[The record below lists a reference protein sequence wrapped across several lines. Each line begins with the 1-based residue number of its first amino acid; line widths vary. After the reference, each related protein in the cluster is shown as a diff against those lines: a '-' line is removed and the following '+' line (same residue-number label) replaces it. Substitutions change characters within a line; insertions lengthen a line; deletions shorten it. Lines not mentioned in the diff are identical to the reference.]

1 LAEPLEVEM
10 VGTMGEVLTVAALA
24 EQEKN
29 RHPELGVYV
38 HVPFCASTCDYC
50 AFYQVRPEGDDL
62 RRFIR
67 TMHAEMDLVGGAL
80 FATTVFWGGGTPG
93 LLPPAMLGE
102 LASVVRGRL
111 AAAPVEW
118 SVEMAPAT
126 VTRERLQALRDGG
139 ITRISIGVQSL
150 DPGLLDSLGRR
161 HTREQVLRAYALV
174 REAGF
179 ENVNL
184 DLIFAIPGQDID
196 AWRQDLEE
204 TVALEPEHIS
214 TYCLTFEED
223 TALFVKLSQGRV
235 KIDPVKEAEFYEVAR
250 DMLGA
255 AGYAQYEISNF
266 ARPGRASRHNLNT
279 WAMQEWLGF
288 GPSAASQH
296 GGWRASNPSDL
307 AAWEADIA
315 AGRRATR
322 ERVALDNSILAID
335 SVVFGLRCNA
345 GVDLT
350 ALRTRFPNGP
360 WAAIDGVANRIAVEG
375 LAVRTGT
382 RLALTDRGR
391 LLADAVGG
399 EFIGLE
405 SAEDQ

>member
-1 LAEPLEVEM
+1 M
-10 VGTMGEVLTVAALA
+10 VGTMGEVLTVAARA
-24 EQEKN
+24 EQEQN
-29 RHPELGVYV
+29 RNPELGVYV

-62 RRFIR
+62 RRFIATVR
-67 TMHAEMDLVGGAL
+67 AEMDLIGAPM

-93 LLPPAMLGE
+93 LLPPAMLAA
-102 LASVVRGRL
+102 LVSAVRGRL
-111 AAAPVEW
+111 ASAPVEW

-139 ITRISIGVQSL
+139 VTRISIGLQSL
-150 DPGLLDSLGRR
+150 DPGLLDALGRR
-161 HTREQVLRAYALV
+161 HTREQAMRAYGLV

-179 ENVNL
+179 DNVNL
-184 DLIFAIPGQDID
+184 DLIFAIPGQGLDG
-196 AWRQDLEE
+196 WRRDLEGV
-204 TVALEPEHIS
+204 VALGPEHIS

-235 KIDPVKEAEFYEVAR
+235 KLDPAKEAEFYEVAR
-250 DMLGA
+250 DTLGA
-255 AGYAQYEISNF
+255 AGYQQYEISNF

-296 GGWRASNPSDL
+296 GGWRGSNPADL
-307 AAWEADIA
+307 AAWEADVA

-322 ERVALDNSILAID
+322 ERVVLDDGLLAVD

-345 GVDLT
+345 GVDLA
-350 ALRTRFPNGP
+350 ALRSRFPGGP
-360 WAAIDGVANRIAVEG
+360 WTAIGAVAERLAADG
-375 LAVRTGT
+375 LASRTGSQ
-382 RLALTDRGR
+382 LVLTDRGR

-405 SAEDQ
+405 SA

>member
-1 LAEPLEVEM
+1 LAAALEVEM

-67 TMHAEMDLVGGAL
+67 TMRAEMDLVGGRM

-93 LLPPAMLGE
+93 LLPPAMLAE
-102 LASVVRGRL
+102 LASAVLGRL
-111 AAAPVEW
+111 AAAPAEW

-126 VTRERLQALRDGG
+126 VTRERLQALREGG
-139 ITRISIGVQSL
+139 VTRISIGVQSL
-150 DPGLLDSLGRR
+150 DPGLLDALGRR

-179 ENVNL
+179 DNVNL
-184 DLIFAIPGQDID
+184 DLIFAIPGQDIG
-196 AWRQDLEE
+196 AWRRDLEAAI
-204 TVALEPEHIS
+204 ALGPEHIS

-235 KIDPVKEAEFYEVAR
+235 KIDPVKEAEFYETAR
-250 DMLGA
+250 DTLGA
-255 AGYAQYEISNF
+255 AGYAQYEVSNF
-266 ARPGRASRHNLNT
+266 ARPGHASRHNLNT

-296 GGWRASNPSDL
+296 GGWRGSNPADL

-322 ERVALDNSILAID
+322 ERVELDDGILAVD

-345 GVDLT
+345 GIDLA
-350 ALRTRFPNGP
+350 ALRARFPRGP
-360 WAAIDGVANRIAVEG
+360 WSAIEGVADRIVADG
-375 LAVRTGT
+375 LASRTGD
-382 RLALTDRGR
+382 RLVLTDRGR

-405 SAEDQ
+405 K

>member
-1 LAEPLEVEM
+1 M
-10 VGTMGEVLTVAALA
+10 VGAVDEVLTFAARA

-29 RHPELGVYV
+29 GLPELGVYV

-62 RRFIR
+62 RRFIA
-67 TMHAEMDLVGGAL
+67 TMRAELDLIEGPM

-93 LLPPAMLGE
+93 LLPPAMLAQ
-102 LASVVRGRL
+102 LAAAVRTRL

-126 VTRERLQALRDGG
+126 VTAERLRALREGG
-139 ITRISIGVQSL
+139 VTRISLGVQSL
-150 DPGLLDSLGRR
+150 DPGLLDALGRR
-161 HTREQVLRAYALV
+161 HTREQVLRAFALV
-174 REAGF
+174 RDAGF
-179 ENVNL
+179 DNVNL
-184 DLIFAIPGQDID
+184 DLIFAIPGQDLA
-196 AWRQDLEE
+196 AWRRDLAGV
-204 TVALEPEHIS
+204 VALGPEHIS

-235 KIDPVKEAEFYEVAR
+235 KIDPAKEAEFYEAAR
-250 DMLGA
+250 EELGA
-255 AGYAQYEISNF
+255 AGFAQYEISNF
-266 ARPGRASRHNLNT
+266 ARRGRESRHNLNT
-279 WAMQEWLGF
+279 WAMQDWLGF

-296 GGWRASNPSDL
+296 GGWRGSNPANL
-307 AAWEADIA
+307 AEWETDIA

-322 ERVALDNSILAID
+322 ERVELGDGILAVD

-345 GVDLT
+345 GVDLA
-350 ALRTRFPNGP
+350 ALRTRFPGGP
-360 WAAIDGVANRIAVEG
+360 WAAIAAVADHLVADG
-375 LAVRTGT
+375 LATRNDS

-399 EFIGLE
+399 ELIGLE
-405 SAEDQ
+405 K